1 MLLCEYLVK
10 NIELSFKFVK
20 QRFLSFP
27 CHNCTPMIPKTKNIR
42 KDNISTLP
50 SIGSVSKSSVTKIRM
65 PAIQNYIQ
73 KESVNK
79 Y

>member
-50 SIGSVSKSSVTKIRM
+50 SIGSVSKRSVTKIRM

-73 KESVNK
+73 KELNN
-79 Y
+79 